1 MLELELH
8 GNGDCQGHGV
18 QPAANPGQHK
28 VPPQEVSG
36 EAQALMCHLQQTPGH
51 HEHVESWA
59 GHLHRGSE
67 TSTHCPL
74 PSPHLLSPLL
84 LPIKVQLKQD
94 RLSEPETLSSVSP
107 QPPST
112 GEGVWRSG
120 GFQSLL
126 SLTQPAFVHQQKL
139 QGELNWV
146 LEHHR
151 VRQQA
156 LETRV

>member
-1 MLELELH
+1 
-8 GNGDCQGHGV
+8 
-18 QPAANPGQHK
+18 
-28 VPPQEVSG
+28 
-36 EAQALMCHLQQTPGH
+36 MCHLQQTPGH

-74 PSPHLLSPLL
+74 PSPHLLSPPPLASLL
-84 LPIKVQLKQD
+84 TIKVQLKQD

-112 GEGVWRSG
+112 GVRGWRSG
-120 GFQSLL
+120 GVP
-126 SLTQPAFVHQQKL
+126 LTQPAFVHQQKL

>member
-1 MLELELH
+1 
-8 GNGDCQGHGV
+8 
-18 QPAANPGQHK
+18 
-28 VPPQEVSG
+28 
-36 EAQALMCHLQQTPGH
+36 MCHLQQTPGH

-139 QGELNWV
+139 KGELNWV